1 MDNKEK
7 SIEQMEREC
16 AQKHEEVK
24 KALREP
30 RDIIKATIYATEIE
44 SLQQKIMKRKHN
56 RT

>member
-1 MDNKEK
+1 MDDQNK

-30 RDIIKATIYATEIE
+30 RDIIKATVYATEIE
-44 SLQQKIMKRKHN
+44 YLEQKIRERKHN
-56 RT
+56 TT